1 MRGEQVINAS
11 LVINMLRGHYSVILL
26 TVPALIIFFH
36 LTFLWLVQPNPIIF
50 RDHAAGQP
58 LERRVV
64 AITNQDCGFAG
75 NSDIYGFGIRLGIYA
90 QWVASILS
98 KVFLVSES
106 PNVLRDV
113 VDANTIFSIAIFI
126 ATALLTTGILGDVHA
141 VEILILLHIYF
152 GSTYIVFFDTLQYA
166 EPTETGLTFWAQTV
180 MIYITTGMSIY
191 SLWFWFHG
199 LDGLLS
205 PQCDS
210 FAFLFAQVTVQGPAR
225 TFFKFMAVVNMA
237 IWGLYFAFFGFLV
250 LALTLG
256 VVLATLARLVRL
268 LGFHYNEFDRL
279 DKSLPES
286 SDLHIRYMIAHVF
299 GIFNVPRA
307 LLPKQA
313 YNIKASQNP
322 SPSRRFMMP
331 PSDDK
336 EVPFA

>member
-1 MRGEQVINAS
+1 MIHVS
-11 LVINMLRGHYSVILL
+11 LVINMLRGHYSLVVL
-26 TVPALIIFFH
+26 TVPALIISLH
-36 LTFLWLVQPNPIIF
+36 LTFLWLVQPKPSVF
-50 RDHAAGQP
+50 SEHAAGQP

-64 AITNQDCGFAG
+64 ATTDQDCRFAG
-75 NSDIYGFGIRLGIYA
+75 NSDIYGFGIRLGIYL

-106 PNVLRDV
+106 PGVLRDV

-126 ATALLTTGILGDVHA
+126 ATALLTTGILGNVHA

-152 GSTYIVFFDTLQYA
+152 GSTYIVFFDTLQHA
-166 EPTETGLTFWAQTV
+166 EATETGLTFWAQTV

-210 FAFLFAQVTVQGPAR
+210 FAFLFAQVNVQGPAR
-225 TFFKFMAVVNMA
+225 TFFKIMAVVNMA
-237 IWGLYFAFFGFLV
+237 VWGIYFALFGSMV
-250 LALTLG
+250 LGLTLG
-256 VVLATLARLVRL
+256 VILATLARLVRL
-268 LGFHYNEFDRL
+268 LGCHYNEFDRL

-286 SDLHIRYMIAHVF
+286 SDLHVRYMIALVF
-299 GIFNVPRA
+299 GISNVPRA
-307 LLPKQA
+307 LLPKQSF
-313 YNIKASQNP
+313 NIKASKNP
-322 SPSRRFMMP
+322 SPLSRFMMSS
-331 PSDDK
+331 SDDK